1 MSPDVG
7 GLFGRSPRDARE
19 VRGARDAGE
28 PADFTVL
35 FVCTGNLCRSP
46 TAEAIA
52 WRELAKLPGAREAQL
67 PGAREAQL
75 PGAREAQL
83 PGAREARRPSA
94 GLRFASAG
102 THALEGSPATPRAV
116 IAAAALG
123 ADVAR
128 HRARALTRRR
138 VRDADLVLCMAAE
151 HRGLV
156 LAYDRGAQR
165 RIFTLASFAR
175 AVSEYPLP
183 ASNPAELVVM
193 AGEEARDLPD
203 DDVTDPIGGSAALY
217 AAVARRIDELVA
229 ATVAAL
235 AKVT

>member
-7 GLFGRSPRDARE
+7 GLFGRT
-19 VRGARDAGE
+19 ARDAGE
-28 PADFTVL
+28 PGDFTVL

-67 PGAREAQL
+67 PGAREAH
-75 PGAREAQL
+75 
-83 PGAREARRPSA
+83 PSA
-94 GLRFASAG
+94 RLRFASAG

-175 AVSEYPLP
+175 AVTEYPLP

-193 AGEEARDLPD
+193 AGEEARDLPE

>member
-19 VRGARDAGE
+19 VRGALDAGE

-52 WRELAKLPGAREAQL
+52 WRELAKV
-67 PGAREAQL
+67 
-75 PGAREAQL
+75 
-83 PGAREARRPSA
+83 PSA
-94 GLRFASAG
+94 RLRFASAG

-116 IAAAALG
+116 VAAAALG

-175 AVSEYPLP
+175 AVTEYPLP

>member
-1 MSPDVG
+1 MSPDIG

-19 VRGARDAGE
+19 ARGARDAGE

-52 WRELAKLPGAREAQL
+52 WRELAKLPGARE
-67 PGAREAQL
+67 R
-75 PGAREAQL
+75 
-83 PGAREARRPSA
+83 
-94 GLRFASAG
+94 LRFASAG

-183 ASNPAELVVM
+183 ASDPAELVVM
-193 AGEEARDLPD
+193 AGEEARDLPE